1 MSSSKQ
7 SYDGDDSDDKSDSL
21 ICGFGPRRK
30 RRISGDDSSA
40 SAGASNDHM
49 DDVNA
54 SLICGFGG
62 GDGNSFTSSGQSIDS
77 NTIAA
82 LFEDNQTNGNTN
94 SLNNHQTTTQ
104 QSQLG
109 KDDSHST
116 NNGGYNYPQAS
127 PHTERNGKNDHDR
140 LGTVAAH
147 SEAND
152 DIQVQHFPLTVPTKT
167 DPSGSPR
174 RPIPRV
180 SSSRSVGSD
189 SRSVGSEGDMSMA
202 SEDAIVLMINML
214 ENGEEGSDDVINDKG
229 ADEKEIIGRVY
240 KKKPTNDYAS
250 IPVELEINPSSW
262 ESMLSPASSNLGRQ
276 ADTGRR
282 RSAGPGHIGKSTE
295 KTHDKRL
302 RRSSEGILASTM
314 AVRTEDERRQQS
326 SSTAIEPKP
335 RNSPVR
341 SEPIIDKTV
350 PKLYDDPLS
359 KKDAEK
365 HQASTAPKSTV
376 RHVSINNNVSHI
388 DNVPPS
394 HPPSYQTKTGEPV
407 ESFAMGFPTTIEP
420 IQPERRRL
428 SGMDQGLDVIAEDEA
443 TDDSTAAN
451 SIYKSSQTSK
461 ASTRAGS
468 QSSATS
474 YEDLIEDSF
483 SMPTAEPMG
492 EHAKSMARQLGMVDK
507 RSSNKRRMSELD

>member
-1 MSSSKQ
+1 MSSSKL

-21 ICGFGPRRK
+21 ICGFGPRRG
-30 RRISGDDSSA
+30 RRISGDDSYA
-40 SAGASNDHM
+40 SAGASNNNM

-62 GDGNSFTSSGQSIDS
+62 GDGNSFTSSGQSMDS

-82 LFEDNQTNGNTN
+82 LLEDNQTNGNTN
-94 SLNNHQTTTQ
+94 SLNNHQTTQ

-109 KDDSHST
+109 RDNSHNT
-116 NNGGYNYPQAS
+116 NNGGHRYPQAS
-127 PHTERNGKNDHDR
+127 PHTERNEKNGHDR
-140 LGTVAAH
+140 LSTVAAH
-147 SEAND
+147 SEANG
-152 DIQVQHFPLTVPTKT
+152 DIQVEHLPLTVPTKT

-180 SSSRSVGSD
+180 SS

-276 ADTGRR
+276 ADTSRR
-282 RSAGPGHIGKSTE
+282 RSTGPVQIGKSTE

-302 RRSSEGILASTM
+302 RRSSDGILASTM
-314 AVRTEDERRQQS
+314 AVRSEDERRQQS
-326 SSTAIEPKP
+326 SSTAIESKP
-335 RNSPVR
+335 HHSPVR

-350 PKLYDDPLS
+350 PKLYDDPFS
-359 KKDAEK
+359 DAEK
-365 HQASTAPKSTV
+365 HQASTVSKSTA

-394 HPPSYQTKTGEPV
+394 QPTSYQTKTGEPV
-407 ESFAMGFPTTIEP
+407 KSFAMGFPTTIEP
-420 IQPERRRL
+420 IQPERRRS

-451 SIYKSSQTSK
+451 SVFKSSQTSK

-474 YEDLIEDSF
+474 YEDVIEDAF

-507 RSSNKRRMSELD
+507 RSSNKRRMREYD

>member
-7 SYDGDDSDDKSDSL
+7 SYDGDDSDKSDSL
-21 ICGFGPRRK
+21 ICGFGPRRG

-40 SAGASNDHM
+40 SAGASNNM

-62 GDGNSFTSSGQSIDS
+62 GDGNSFTSSGQSMDS
-77 NTIAA
+77 NMIAT
-82 LFEDNQTNGNTN
+82 LIEDNQTKGNTN
-94 SLNNHQTTTQ
+94 SLNHHQTTP

-109 KDDSHST
+109 RDNSHNT
-116 NNGGYNYPQAS
+116 NNGGHSHYPHAS
-127 PHTERNGKNDHDR
+127 PHTERNGLSDALDGKNDNYH
-140 LGTVAAH
+140 LSTVTAH
-147 SEAND
+147 SETNH
-152 DIQVQHFPLTVPTKT
+152 DIQVEHRPLTVPTKT

-180 SSSRSVGSD
+180 SS

-214 ENGEEGSDDVINDKG
+214 ENGEEGSDDVINNKG

-282 RSAGPGHIGKSTE
+282 RSTGPVQIGKSAE

-302 RRSSEGILASTM
+302 RRSSDGILASTM
-314 AVRTEDERRQQS
+314 AVRKEDERRQQS

-335 RNSPVR
+335 HHSPVR
-341 SEPIIDKTV
+341 SEPIIDKTL
-350 PKLYDDPLS
+350 PKLYDAPLS

-365 HQASTAPKSTV
+365 HQASTVPKSTA

-394 HPPSYQTKTGEPV
+394 QPPSYQTKTSEPV
-407 ESFAMGFPTTIEP
+407 ISFAMGFPTTIEP
-420 IQPERRRL
+420 IQSERRRS

-451 SIYKSSQTSK
+451 SVFKSSQTSK
-461 ASTRAGS
+461 TSTRAGS

-474 YEDLIEDSF
+474 YEDVIEDSF

-507 RSSNKRRMSELD
+507 RSSNKRRMREFD